1 MIYQTV
7 AIPVETLNRKS
18 PEDKGIALNK
28 GLGLSKHKVLK
39 PELNQFGFFF
49 KKAFPDSLLIKPL
62 KVIEEE

>member
-39 PELNQFGFFF
+39 PELNQFGFFL
-49 KKAFPDSLLIKPL
+49 KRLSLIRF
-62 KVIEEE
+62 